1 MKAVRYRR
9 CGGPDVLE
17 LVEVPD
23 PQPDRRD
30 VIVRVEATA
39 LNRLDV
45 VQRNGWYQMPGFTL
59 PHISGM
65 DVAGTVVATG
75 SEVTTV
81 AAGDRVVIDPS
92 MSEVPV
98 GCRHAGLGNFYGELG
113 VIGATLDGGYA
124 ERCLTPDTHVHRL
137 PDTMPFADAATFP
150 TCWLTAWHALVEV
163 GRLQPGETL
172 LVHAAG
178 SGVSVAAIQLAKHL
192 GATVL
197 ATAGSDAKCRQA
209 EKIGADGVVNNRTA
223 DVAAFAREVT
233 GDHGVDIVFDHVGPA
248 LWAPSLMALRPRGR
262 LVFCGNTSGDEASI
276 PSLGYAYH
284 MGIQILG
291 SDAYRHREFA
301 EAWLVFTAGQFVA
314 VIDSEFPLAEAAA
327 AQTKLASGD
336 FFGKILLRPQ
346 P

>member
-1 MKAVRYRR
+1 MKAVRYHR
-9 CGGPDVLE
+9 CGGPEVLE
-17 LVEVPD
+17 VVEVPD
-23 PQPDRRD
+23 PEPEPRD

-45 VQRNGWYQMPGFTL
+45 VQRQGWYRMPGFTF

-75 SEVTTV
+75 SDVTTV
-81 AAGDRVVIDPS
+81 EAGDRVVIDPS
-92 MSEVPV
+92 MSEVPE
-98 GCRHAGLGNFYGELG
+98 GCRYSGLGNFYGELG

-124 ERCLTPDTHVHRL
+124 ERCLAPETHVHRV
-137 PDTMPFADAATFP
+137 PETMPFADAATFP

-163 GRLQPGETL
+163 GQLRAGETL

-197 ATAGSDAKCRQA
+197 ASAGSDAKCRQA
-209 EKIGADGVVNNRTA
+209 EKIGADGVVNNRTE
-223 DVAAFAREVT
+223 DVAVFAREVT
-233 GDHGVDIVFDHVGPA
+233 AGRGVDIVFDHVGPA
-248 LWAPSLMALRPRGR
+248 LWASSLMALRPRGR

-284 MGIQILG
+284 MGIQMLG
-291 SDAYRHREFA
+291 SDAYRHHEFA
-301 EAWLVFTAGQFVA
+301 EAWSAFSSGPFVA
-314 VIDSEFPLAEAAA
+314 VIDSVFPLADAAA

-336 FFGKILLRPQ
+336 VFGKILLRPR